1 MEYVCALRMT
11 QAACRCKLYKVME
24 DLAWFPVLPKIFIS
38 QYVELILLSFLILLN
53 EFEEPIKK
61 SCKIL
66 HAQFEAFWLAECT
79 AFVMHS

>member
-1 MEYVCALRMT
+1 MEYVCALTMT
-11 QAACRCKLYKVME
+11 QTQVQIIQSNGRFSLVSCSSENIY
-24 DLAWFPVLPKIFIS
+24 IT
-38 QYVELILLSFLILLN
+38 YVELILLSFLVLLN